1 MHRSQP
7 VFAVSG
13 SPGEL
18 RTLSLPCYNDA
29 STSQLQRQQDELDS
43 DVMRVVAT
51 AARLR
56 PPTSG
61 RDLTEHA
68 SNGATGTLVHPLYTT
83 LEYDGFRPASRGLI
97 TECVATAGLSG
108 YSSYVGELA
117 NVTPPT
123 FQLQQASSDVR
134 EYDRESVETPP
145 PDKNRSPPSAA
156 VQVATPST
164 VQQARCEVLQLADC
178 TPARQLQENESTTTE
193 DDSRLHVALQSQ
205 CAKLLRRDCSY
216 ADIENKL
223 LPGTCTTAPLIMS
236 NIMTH
241 LALRLSALAW
251 KFFFTFTRVPRPSAR
266 TGRPKKLN
274 IGRMEAHHT
283 ANP

>member
-134 EYDRESVETPP
+134 EYDRESVELRRQTRIVLHPVP
-145 PDKNRSPPSAA
+145 LSRSPRPRRSSKRGVKCFSLLTVHQLASFRKTNRRRLKMTVDCTSLFNLSAPSCY
-156 VQVATPST
+156 VATAAMQTSKT
-164 VQQARCEVLQLADC
+164 NFCLVRAQQR
-178 TPARQLQENESTTTE
+178 
-193 DDSRLHVALQSQ
+193 H
-205 CAKLLRRDCSY
+205 
-216 ADIENKL
+216 
-223 LPGTCTTAPLIMS
+223 
-236 NIMTH
+236 
-241 LALRLSALAW
+241 
-251 KFFFTFTRVPRPSAR
+251 
-266 TGRPKKLN
+266 
-274 IGRMEAHHT
+274 
-283 ANP
+283 